1 MNEKVTLQALAEQLA
16 SRHQMEQADA
26 EAFVQTFVALIE
38 EALQQEKYVKVKG
51 LGTFKLIEMS
61 GHNRV
66 SFVPEAS
73 LRDLINK
80 PFAHFETVVLNEN
93 THFDDM
99 TEEVLSTDNLSES
112 EEQTEVVEP
121 KAVSDTENAD
131 LSAQSASEENTIPE
145 HAESLEHP
153 DNSEHVEISDHKETA
168 ECEGDE
174 PAPVKEEETSV
185 TPEVSRLE
193 NESEESEE
201 TFGETVSEESEVQVN
216 RRIFRIPWCMIATVL
231 LAGVLIGGG
240 IVWALL
246 SGRRY
251 IPESLVNYW
260 MKEHVSVDSLHP
272 AAQSVKDTVVLQPDT
287 VAVVAA
293 DTVQKKHSESEQ
305 PVKVPARRET
315 LADTVDYDIQG
326 TQTTHTIQKGESL
339 AKISLKYYG
348 TKKLWPYLVRHN
360 KKIIK
365 NPNNVPIGT
374 VIQIPVLVPA
384 QE

>member
-66 SFVPEAS
+66 SFVPE
-73 LRDLINK
+73 
-80 PFAHFETVVLNEN
+80 N

-131 LSAQSASEENTIPE
+131 LSVQSSGEENTIPE

-193 NESEESEE
+193 NESEESKE
-201 TFGETVSEESEVQVN
+201 TFGETVSEEPEVQVN

-293 DTVQKKHSESEQ
+293 DTVQKKHSEPEQ
-305 PVKVPARRET
+305 P
-315 LADTVDYDIQG
+315 VDYDIQG

>member
-153 DNSEHVEISDHKETA
+153 DISEHVENSDHKETA
-168 ECEGDE
+168 ECEGGGNICN
-174 PAPVKEEETSV
+174 AGSVPVGK
-185 TPEVSRLE
+185 
-193 NESEESEE
+193 
-201 TFGETVSEESEVQVN
+201 
-216 RRIFRIPWCMIATVL
+216 
-231 LAGVLIGGG
+231 
-240 IVWALL
+240 
-246 SGRRY
+246 
-251 IPESLVNYW
+251 
-260 MKEHVSVDSLHP
+260 
-272 AAQSVKDTVVLQPDT
+272 
-287 VAVVAA
+287 
-293 DTVQKKHSESEQ
+293 
-305 PVKVPARRET
+305 
-315 LADTVDYDIQG
+315 
-326 TQTTHTIQKGESL
+326 
-339 AKISLKYYG
+339 
-348 TKKLWPYLVRHN
+348 
-360 KKIIK
+360 
-365 NPNNVPIGT
+365 
-374 VIQIPVLVPA
+374 
-384 QE
+384 

>member
-121 KAVSDTENAD
+121 KAVSDTEIAD
-131 LSAQSASEENTIPE
+131 FSAQPVGEEDTTPE
-145 HAESLEHP
+145 HAES
-153 DNSEHVEISDHKETA
+153 SEHKETT
-168 ECEGDE
+168 ECTDDE
-174 PAPVKEEETSV
+174 SVLVKEEETPV
-185 TPEVSRLE
+185 TPEVPQLE
-193 NESEESEE
+193 KESEESKE
-201 TFGETVSEESEVQVN
+201 TFGETVSEKPEVQVN
-216 RRIFRIPWCMIATVL
+216 RRISRIPWCMIATVL

-272 AAQSVKDTVVLQPDT
+272 AAQPVKDTVVLQPDT
-287 VAVVAA
+287 IAVVAT
-293 DTVQKKHSESEQ
+293 DTVQKVYSEPEQ

-326 TQTTHTIQKGESL
+326 TQTTHTIQRGESL

>member
-153 DNSEHVEISDHKETA
+153 DNSEHVEISDHRETA

-201 TFGETVSEESEVQVN
+201 TFGETVSEEPEVQVN

-231 LAGVLIGGG
+231 LAGVWGRNCLGSFIGAEVYSRIFGK
-240 IVWALL
+240 LL
-246 SGRRY
+246 DERTCIRRFIASSSTICKKY
-251 IPESLVNYW
+251 CC
-260 MKEHVSVDSLHP
+260 P
-272 AAQSVKDTVVLQPDT
+272 AT
-287 VAVVAA
+287 
-293 DTVQKKHSESEQ
+293 
-305 PVKVPARRET
+305 
-315 LADTVDYDIQG
+315 G
-326 TQTTHTIQKGESL
+326 
-339 AKISLKYYG
+339 YG
-348 TKKLWPYLVRHN
+348 SCGCSRYSTKKTFR
-360 KKIIK
+360 
-365 NPNNVPIGT
+365 
-374 VIQIPVLVPA
+374 A
-384 QE
+384 